1 MDQQRDKWGWYFL
14 MAHYGSPTRLLDWTV
29 NPLVALYFAVASS
42 KPGANAAVWIVDPW
56 KWNDVHIP
64 GLYGPAV
71 PGWTETKP
79 YLMESESAMDTENI
93 DVRRKW
99 PIAIEPPHIDRRIA
113 AQEGRFFLFGT
124 AKDLISS
131 PNVMR
136 TGIRGRKARLDKV
149 VISAGKTASIRDEL
163 DRISIN
169 ERNLFP
175 DLGGLSRHIQWEWTK
190 F

>member
-1 MDQQRDKWGWYFL
+1 MVIDPKAELAWIT
-14 MAHYGSPTRLLDWTV
+14 SPHRR
-29 NPLVALYFAVASS
+29 ALGQ
-42 KPGANAAVWIVDPW
+42 KTWIVDPW